1 MEAGHGQGFSIF
13 SAQNGAA
20 EDTTDVNQVTF
31 EPLPDILAKTVT
43 ATALRPRI
51 SSIEKEQQRITAKH
65 ISNHDLFCRFFLI
78 QLFVWAFKV
87 YYMYYVSCTYS
98 ILNICIFKLKYL
110 EFVYQHEVLLHII
123 QYIENILMVQKK
135 IIIYY
140 QLYDINIHE

>member
-87 YYMYYVSCTYS
+87 YYYVSCTYS
-98 ILNICIFKLKYL
+98 ILNMCIFKLKYL
-110 EFVYQHEVLLHII
+110 EFVYQLEVLLHII

>member
-20 EDTTDVNQVTF
+20 EDPTDVNQVTF

-78 QLFVWAFKV
+78 QLFLGAFKV
-87 YYMYYVSCTYS
+87 YHYVSCTYS
-98 ILNICIFKLKYL
+98 ILNMSIFKLKYL

>member
-1 MEAGHGQGFSIF
+1 MTDGFKLQTFENDVEAGHGQGFSIF

-78 QLFVWAFKV
+78 QLFLWAFKV
-87 YYMYYVSCTYS
+87 YHYAH
-98 ILNICIFKLKYL
+98 ILY
-110 EFVYQHEVLLHII
+110 
-123 QYIENILMVQKK
+123 
-135 IIIYY
+135 
-140 QLYDINIHE
+140 

>member
-51 SSIEKEQQRITAKH
+51 SSIEREQQRITAKH
-65 ISNHDLFCRFFLI
+65 ISNPDLFCRFFLI
-78 QLFVWAFKV
+78 QLFVWAYKCTSMYHAHILYFKYV
-87 YYMYYVSCTYS
+87 YIQTQ
-98 ILNICIFKLKYL
+98 ILKICLPA
-110 EFVYQHEVLLHII
+110 
-123 QYIENILMVQKK
+123 
-135 IIIYY
+135 
-140 QLYDINIHE
+140 